1 MIKYLLVVL
10 LVVVASITGFYIGT
24 NIVRDGLV
32 ANYPTIKNLVNR
44 SYVEVDTVLTIPI
57 SAEETPALFENS
69 LVKKTDSPTLA
80 VRVLAKYGTNLDTH
94 FYKINKKGN
103 EIEAML
109 PNVWVLEYT
118 VLNYTF
124 SAKTV
129 DFSTLNSAAN
139 KDMRSLLPL
148 KLEKFKSFHLAA
160 KNKIATALMFYFMPY
175 KFDLKLFFSNQQLP
189 LPVVVGLN
197 KDIQSHINEQVG
209 KK

>member
-109 PNVWVLEYT
+109 PNTWVLDYT

-124 SAKTV
+124 SAKKL
-129 DFSTLNSAAN
+129 DFSTLNTAAN
-139 KDMRSLLPL
+139 KDMHSLLPL

-160 KNKIATALMFYFMPY
+160 KNKIATALMFYFIPY
-175 KFDLKLFFSNQQLP
+175 KFELKVFFSNQQLP

-197 KDIQSHINEQVG
+197 KDVNEYIGEQVG
-209 KK
+209 KR